1 MVILEAIMDSFLQE
15 VGGRVKEARV
25 RKHLSQAQLAE
36 MLGLS
41 SRYISNLETGKQNMS
56 ITALAKISDVLEV
69 SADWILRNNTRDA
82 LEITADELRDL
93 LADCSPAERM
103 GIMRVAQETK
113 KALKSKNHES

>member
-1 MVILEAIMDSFLQE
+1 MKMKRTNAAARTIPAAAEEQLLVVIPIRIQKRCHCFIEEVLLSVAAGLKKGCEA
-15 VGGRVKEARV
+15 VGF
-25 RKHLSQAQLAE
+25 
-36 MLGLS
+36 
-41 SRYISNLETGKQNMS
+41 SRYRVVEK
-56 ITALAKISDVLEV
+56 VPHH
-69 SADWILRNNTRDA
+69 A

>member
-1 MVILEAIMDSFLQE
+1 MAIS
-15 VGGRVKEARV
+15 A
-25 RKHLSQAQLAE
+25 S
-36 MLGLS
+36 
-41 SRYISNLETGKQNMS
+41 
-56 ITALAKISDVLEV
+56 TASEV

>member
-1 MVILEAIMDSFLQE
+1 MDNYLQE
-15 VGGRVKEARV
+15 VGARIKEARL

-36 MLGLS
+36 LLGLTPP
-41 SRYISNLETGKQNMS
+41 YISNIETGKQNMS

-113 KALKSKNHES
+113 RALKRKNHES